1 MRKAHDRTTI
11 SPLQKAIRLLYMQC
25 TTNLSL
31 SRRKASGKQTEST
44 MFVTFIAAKIRA
56 YLRYR
61 ETVREL
67 SRLTDRELDDL
78 GLNRSEIQF
87 VARTHAAA

>member
-1 MRKAHDRTTI
+1 MF
-11 SPLQKAIRLLYMQC
+11 
-25 TTNLSL
+25 LS
-31 SRRKASGKQTEST
+31 
-44 MFVTFIAAKIRA
+44 MIAAKIRA

-78 GLNRSEIQF
+78 GLSRSEIGF
-87 VARTHAAA
+87 IARTHASA

>member
-1 MRKAHDRTTI
+1 MF
-11 SPLQKAIRLLYMQC
+11 
-25 TTNLSL
+25 LSMI
-31 SRRKASGKQTEST
+31 AS
-44 MFVTFIAAKIRA
+44 KIRS

-78 GLNRSEIQF
+78 GLSRSDIQY
-87 VARTHAAA
+87 VARTHATA

>member
-1 MRKAHDRTTI
+1 MIA
-11 SPLQKAIRLLYMQC
+11 LYAVH
-25 TTNLSL
+25 N
-31 SRRKASGKQTEST
+31 E
-44 MFVTFIAAKIRA
+44 FIAVGGQPRKNQKVIAMFLSMIASKIRA

-78 GLNRSEIQF
+78 GLSRSDIQY
-87 VARTHAAA
+87 VARTHATA

>member
-1 MRKAHDRTTI
+1 
-11 SPLQKAIRLLYMQC
+11 
-25 TTNLSL
+25 
-31 SRRKASGKQTEST
+31 
-44 MFVTFIAAKIRA
+44 MFVTMIAAKIRA

-67 SRLTDRELDDL
+67 SRLSDRELDDL
-78 GLNRSEIQF
+78 GLSRSEIAF